1 MTVDTKSER
10 PVLCLAGGTGLAPLK
25 AIIEAI
31 GEAAGAGGKRR
42 DIVLYHGART
52 RDGLYDLPALR
63 RMELDYP
70 WLEVIPAM
78 SNEHAADTAFGTIP
92 ELAEK
97 ARWEG
102 SDIYISGP
110 DAMIVAAVEAL
121 RDLGADPAL
130 LHYDLPE
137 EIA

>member
-1 MTVDTKSER
+1 M
-10 PVLCLAGGTGLAPLK
+10 LCLAGGTGLAPLK

-31 GEAAGAGGKRR
+31 GHAAGPGGKRR

-70 WLEVIPAM
+70 WLEVIPAT
-78 SNEHAADTAFGTIP
+78 SSERAAGTAFGTIP
-92 ELAEK
+92 ALAEK
-97 ARWEG
+97 ARWDG
-102 SDIYISGP
+102 RDVYISGP

-121 RDLGADPAL
+121 RDDGADPAL
-130 LHYDLPE
+130 LQYDLPE